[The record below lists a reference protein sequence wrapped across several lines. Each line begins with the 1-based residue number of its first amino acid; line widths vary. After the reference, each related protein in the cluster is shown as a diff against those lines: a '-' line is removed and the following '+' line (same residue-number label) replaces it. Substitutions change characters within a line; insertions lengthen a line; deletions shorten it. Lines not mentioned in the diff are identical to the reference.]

1 MKPCEH
7 LSHYLDGRLERAG
20 RDYFEEHLSVCS
32 DCQKV
37 VNTWI
42 GTRAGLK
49 KEALARMKGLTP
61 TMEEAARLA
70 ERAELNRIAQWSWG
84 NVRNYYPIAMTA
96 CVSFVLAGVLVV
108 NWGEAPDERRTD
120 PKTVISEAAVLG
132 SMVKYEATQN
142 GNTIGKLG
150 KDSFGLR
157 PSSLIS
163 VVSADEKTTRLNL
176 EKGAAAFSVASRF
189 QGRYFVVEAGKYDVK
204 VVGTKFSVDRGAD
217 DGVRVSV
224 VEGTV
229 EVEDREGSVWQIE
242 AGETLFVTNA
252 GKVDRN
258 PSTKDEIAMVSWM
271 LGESDSHG
279 MDFVASENGSA
290 DNPANGELAM
300 VFDTPPD
307 DPVVRAGTVPSAR
320 VARPAGKWKGAS
332 KAALGPKSQAGLT
345 DLPNLEENAAEETSE
360 ETEAE
365 ETTEADDEPG
375 LGLERGLQG
384 VALWR
389 QWVLE
394 GRLSEAE
401 DALHRH
407 LKTHTIDTEAMS
419 LLADCRRKAGKYN
432 DALETYK
439 NLVMIAGEKQA
450 NRARFKAGVLMQE
463 QLGNHYG
470 AATLFEQYL
479 SYNQGSP
486 LLRAKATVRL
496 ARSLVALGEKARA
509 KKLLEQVV
517 RRHGGSS
524 AAIQAR
530 EILDSLKR

>member
-20 RDYFEEHLSVCS
+20 RDYFEEHLGVCS

-42 GTRAGLK
+42 GTKAGLR
-49 KEALARMKGLTP
+49 KEAVVRVKGLTP
-61 TMEEAARLA
+61 TVEEAARLA
-70 ERAELNRIAQWSWG
+70 ERAELDRAARWSWW
-84 NVRNYYPIAMTA
+84 NVRGYYPIAVTA
-96 CVSFVLAGVLVV
+96 CVSFVLAGALVV
-108 NWGEAPDERRTD
+108 NVFDTPDESRTD
-120 PKTVISEAAVLG
+120 QRPVVTEASILG
-132 SMVKYEATQN
+132 RMVKYEATLN

-176 EKGAAAFSVASRF
+176 EKGAAAFSVASRSH
-189 QGRYFVVEAGKYDVK
+189 GRNFVVEAGKFDVK

-224 VEGTV
+224 VEGKV
-229 EVEDREGSVWQIE
+229 EVEDGNGTVWRID
-242 AGETLFVTNA
+242 AGETLFVTNS

-258 PSTKDEIAMVSWM
+258 PATKDETAMVSWM
-271 LGESDSHG
+271 LGESTFPATAAAARAG
-279 MDFVASENGSA
+279 NA
-290 DNPANGELAM
+290 DDDAANGELAM

-307 DPVVRAGTVPSAR
+307 DTIVQQAAPIPADR
-320 VARPAGKWKGAS
+320 VGRPAAQGKGTLRTAVGRK
-332 KAALGPKSQAGLT
+332 PQAELT
-345 DLPNLEENAAEETSE
+345 DLPILEQHEPEETPEAQEVE
-360 ETEAE
+360 ETAE
-365 ETTEADDEPG
+365 GKDED
-375 LGLERGLQG
+375 GLELESGLNG

-394 GRLSEAE
+394 GRLTEAE

-407 LKTHTIDTEAMS
+407 LKSHSIDTEAMS

-439 NLVMIAGEKQA
+439 KLMMIAGEKQA

-470 AATLFEQYL
+470 AANLFEEYL
-479 SYNQGSP
+479 ASNQGSP

-509 KKLLEQVV
+509 KKLLDQVM
-517 RRHGGSS
+517 RNHGGSS

-530 EILDSLKR
+530 EILDGLK